1 MTSGDLAPRNV
12 VNHPVSSAEVGCTE
26 RTSSSKV
33 IPIFSIFVRRRRL
46 RLRAANN
53 VKAPTEKEYRPKLAK
68 PSRELKLAETT
79 DVSSSSIKVIS
90 KEIAAKNSTK
100 QIIQGKIRDTYQW
113 VSYCRKH
120 IHSSPAYPS

>member
-12 VNHPVSSAEVGCTE
+12 VNPVSSAEVGCTE

-100 QIIQGKIRDTYQW
+100 QIIPRVRYEIRINWSVTVESTSIVRQ
-113 VSYCRKH
+113 
-120 IHSSPAYPS
+120 PT